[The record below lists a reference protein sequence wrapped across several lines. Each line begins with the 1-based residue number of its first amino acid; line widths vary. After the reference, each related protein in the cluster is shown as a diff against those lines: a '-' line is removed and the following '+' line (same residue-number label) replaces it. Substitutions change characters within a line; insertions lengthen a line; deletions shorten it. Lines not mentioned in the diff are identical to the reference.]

1 MQIACAISR
10 TGGGARRPPAPNK
23 KPRHRQGFFCLVPV
37 GGLEP
42 PLPKEPD
49 FESSVSTNFTTLA
62 LLKILSPLTLFVI
75 GLTFGC

>member
-1 MQIACAISR
+1 MYSL
-10 TGGGARRPPAPNK
+10 
-23 KPRHRQGFFCLVPV
+23 FVVSMVPV

-62 LLKILSPLTLFVI
+62 LQ
-75 GLTFGC
+75 

>member
-1 MQIACAISR
+1 M
-10 TGGGARRPPAPNK
+10 
-23 KPRHRQGFFCLVPV
+23 VPV

-62 LLKILSPLTLFVI
+62 CDWGAIIASFFVASI
-75 GLTFGC
+75 DHYSFLNISRNTGLIY

>member
-1 MQIACAISR
+1 MQASR
-10 TGGGARRPPAPNK
+10 VALRPNCLRNLSNRGGGSRRPPAPNK

-62 LLKILSPLTLFVI
+62 LLKYLNALCI
-75 GLTFGC
+75 